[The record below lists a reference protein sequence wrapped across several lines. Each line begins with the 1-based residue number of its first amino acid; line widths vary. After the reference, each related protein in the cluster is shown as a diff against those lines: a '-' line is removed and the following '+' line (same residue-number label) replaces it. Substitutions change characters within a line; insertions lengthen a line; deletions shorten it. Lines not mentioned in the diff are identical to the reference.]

1 MDAGSDASTIGAVLT
16 PFLALVGAAIG
27 AAVISWNNSTNV
39 KIENITKERAKW
51 RDSIRQKALNVQKA
65 AASRNNVWLEEL
77 HLELTLL
84 LNPFDADD
92 RAILE
97 VIRLLKSSPDDAHIT
112 EFGDRISLLLK
123 HDWDRAKREAGEESI
138 FCDPA
143 DFKPK
148 PVRMTY
154 EEYKLAQ
161 SKTPYR
167 YT

>member
-27 AAVISWNNSTNV
+27 AAVISG
-39 KIENITKERAKW
+39 EDLRRRITSKMARSSASKGFKSKVSS
-51 RDSIRQKALNVQKA
+51 RGSSSNQTLFRLA
-65 AASRNNVWLEEL
+65 AAFCTLSAFCRMLSL
-77 HLELTLL
+77 HFARSLVMFSILTLV
-84 LNPFDADD
+84 
-92 RAILE
+92 E
-97 VIRLLKSSPDDAHIT
+97 DAHIT